1 MKTKFDELKEEE
13 IKDYERLMKT
23 MFRRNGFLS
32 HYSFES
38 KIPELDKAIA
48 ELEASLES
56 VDAPAINIEKNIEK
70 KNIKLIVSSKV
81 YFNAMA
87 TDLDSDNNG
96 DVEVLRQIMSNDYL
110 HTELRAKG
118 GAYGDGLSAGIDYLA
133 EFTFRDPHVAR
144 SFDVM
149 RKSAEFLEGYELDQ
163 DELERRKIAS
173 TLKYNKAYGKGQKG
187 KLAFVRMLQ
196 GLTEEDDLKTYIEIL
211 DTDLDLLKKKYVE
224 KLKRLKDA
232 PVAVIGPDGDDGI
245 VYDEIIDIR

>member
-1 MKTKFDELKEEE
+1 MKTKFDELKDEE

-23 MFRRNGFLS
+23 MFRKDGFLS

-87 TDLDSDNNG
+87 TGLDSDNDG

-133 EFTFRDPHVAR
+133 EFTFRDPHVSR

-149 RKSAEFLEGYELDQ
+149 RKSAEFLEGCELDQ

-196 GLTEEDDLKTYIEIL
+196 GLTEEDDLKTYREIL

-224 KLKRLKDA
+224 KLKKLKGA
-232 PVAVIGPDGDDGI
+232 PLAVIGPDGDDGI
-245 VYDEIIDIR
+245 EYDEIIDIR